1 MERDYIVL
9 LDKDKENKVY
19 LSIENKSERNKYEV
33 YLNEISP
40 FWLRNMK
47 YFKNDFNHFYDI
59 LELVFIKKSKDIQW
73 EILEETEKNI
83 QLNICYNP
91 GLIIFGF
98 DIIIEL
104 PREGDRIEKL
114 IKKVEKLEKE
124 NKEILKKLD
133 DKYK

>member
-19 LSIENKSERNKYEV
+19 LSIENKNERNKYEV

-73 EILEETEKNI
+73 EILEETEQKI
-83 QLNICYNP
+83 ELNICYNP

>member
-19 LSIENKSERNKYEV
+19 LSIENKNERNKYEV

-73 EILEETEKNI
+73 EILEETEQKVE
-83 QLNICYNP
+83 LNICYNP

>member
-1 MERDYIVL
+1 MERDYIIF

-19 LSIENKSERNKYEV
+19 LSIENKNERNKYEV

-73 EILEETEKNI
+73 EILEETEQKI
-83 QLNICYNP
+83 ELNICYNP

>member
-1 MERDYIVL
+1 MDTNYIIF

-73 EILEETEKNI
+73 EILEETEQKI
-83 QLNICYNP
+83 ELNICYNP